1 MRRWRYL
8 ITPPF
13 FFSPEGKTLPSFL
26 SLQKQGMSK
35 ESYLPGG
42 RLLPLLRQR
51 KTLLA
56 ILDQSDSRCHRHA
69 TLRLV
74 FEGKPYNLIV
84 HCTANLGVRK
94 ERETSSSSL
103 SDLSLKERPYR
114 NSDLAKAKWEQGS
127 CLNNGSGGS
136 LAPHKGDLA
145 LTSLTSRKVTNH
157 RFMTFRLVLQRET
170 LPSGQTP
177 LQSKKPIKR
186 KTPLDYAICEN
197 TSFELMI

>member
-1 MRRWRYL
+1 MWSWRKILFYASFL
-8 ITPPF
+8 LALLGRPSQPF
-13 FFSPEGKTLPSFL
+13 F

-51 KTLLA
+51 KTLLT

-136 LAPHKGDLA
+136 LAPHKGDLT
-145 LTSLTSRKVTNH
+145 LFWTSRKVANH
-157 RFMTFRLVLQRET
+157 RFMTFRLVV
-170 LPSGQTP
+170 
-177 LQSKKPIKR
+177 
-186 KTPLDYAICEN
+186 
-197 TSFELMI
+197 